1 MSIFYKLINNIF
13 FSSRDYIFVGNL
25 QKPARPNY
33 FNLFS
38 SLFFFLYKLNIK
50 IFLIFLYRIIFKFTL
65 DILKILYLPL
75 IIVIYFTKLRFVR
88 INYFQI
94 GTLALDL
101 DRQIKYYLLNKKIP
115 IICIPKS
122 LERSYIK
129 NIFQNLII
137 IDSIIINIFILP
149 LINSKII
156 SSDVNIDDLLFEND
170 SFFRIKKEFEL
181 ISVYKDYYKFK
192 SCYNQKMSEHFSKN
206 LLNYDIKKTFILH
219 IRDNNYYS
227 SSYIRNA
234 NEKNYI
240 PTIRFLLDNNYCVIR
255 LVHSK
260 STKLSFSQ
268 NYSELNIDLD
278 FNKLFQFY
286 LIANCKGFL
295 TSISGP
301 AWIGT
306 LFNVPMLTLNFFSY
320 YNPGF
325 KDTDLYVPKKVLN
338 FDGKTLSYKEIFDLK
353 ILQREEMNIHVI
365 EKNKFK
371 IIENSPNE
379 ILDATKEFIA
389 VNYGVI
395 KEITQNQVNFKKNI
409 PNTLGLKN
417 TGNISD
423 SFIKNNS
430 ELFEGLLI

>member
-1 MSIFYKLINNIF
+1 
-13 FSSRDYIFVGNL
+13 
-25 QKPARPNY
+25 
-33 FNLFS
+33 
-38 SLFFFLYKLNIK
+38 
-50 IFLIFLYRIIFKFTL
+50 
-65 DILKILYLPL
+65 
-75 IIVIYFTKLRFVR
+75 
-88 INYFQI
+88 
-94 GTLALDL
+94 
-101 DRQIKYYLLNKKIP
+101 
-115 IICIPKS
+115 
-122 LERSYIK
+122 
-129 NIFQNLII
+129 
-137 IDSIIINIFILP
+137 
-149 LINSKII
+149 
-156 SSDVNIDDLLFEND
+156 
-170 SFFRIKKEFEL
+170 
-181 ISVYKDYYKFK
+181 
-192 SCYNQKMSEHFSKN
+192 
-206 LLNYDIKKTFILH
+206 
-219 IRDNNYYS
+219 
-227 SSYIRNA
+227 
-234 NEKNYI
+234 
-240 PTIRFLLDNNYCVIR
+240 
-255 LVHSK
+255 
-260 STKLSFSQ
+260 
-268 NYSELNIDLD
+268 LNIDLD

-353 ILQREEMNIHVI
+353 ILQRDETNIHVI

-379 ILDATKEFIA
+379 ILDATIEFIA

-430 ELFEGLLI
+430 ELFEGMLI